1 MSAVSEQ
8 DAVGYPGSDLG
19 LPRDGPGSIAPM
31 GRRLAAFFVDW
42 MLCTVIAAAFIRA
55 PFGTPLFW
63 AQLRDWTIVVFAG
76 QDLLLTGLLGS
87 TIGKRLFRMRVV
99 RLDGRVIG
107 PGWALLRTVLLLVVV
122 PALVQDRDQ
131 RGMHDRAANAVV
143 VAM

>member
-1 MSAVSEQ
+1 
-8 DAVGYPGSDLG
+8 
-19 LPRDGPGSIAPM
+19 
-31 GRRLAAFFVDW
+31 
-42 MLCTVIAAAFIRA
+42 MLCTVITAAFMRA
-55 PFGTPLFW
+55 PIGTPLFW

-107 PGWALLRTVLLLVVV
+107 PGWALLRTALLLVVV

-143 VAM
+143 VMM